1 MGTAVV
7 VADRVLVTWTEID
20 AATNSFKLQSAV
32 QGYLTPVSAGV
43 ANNALVAYV
52 AVDSL
57 TSPTLFE
64 VGEGV
69 FTSSNSWLT
78 RATIQRN
85 SSGGTTAITWGSGT
99 KYLFLAPSAARLP
112 VLETDGRLTLTG
124 GLNVTGGG
132 VTATGNSSISGTLS
146 TGALTVSSGGAA
158 VTGNS
163 SVTGTLAISSTL
175 TAADGTSGTQV
186 LNFGQFPAT
195 KAATGS
201 MTFPNGV
208 IWKWGTGAIY
218 SGVGSVT
225 YATAFPNA
233 TLNVQLTISSGSA
246 AATQDALIVGAA
258 VTAAGFPAYGNA
270 ASTLSFFWLAIGY

>member
-1 MGTAVV
+1 MGTPNV
-7 VADRVLVTWTEID
+7 VADRVLVTFT
-20 AATNSFKLQSAV
+20 TTGTGTYTFGTAV
-32 QGYLTPVSAGV
+32 AGYLTPANAGV
-43 ANNALVAYV
+43 ADGSRVAYV

-57 TSPTLFE
+57 TAPSLFE

-69 FTSSNSWLT
+69 YTASTSQIT
-78 RATIQRN
+78 RATIHRN
-85 SSGGTTAITWGSGT
+85 SSGGTTAISWGSGT

-124 GLNVTGGG
+124 GLNVTAGGAT
-132 VTATGNSSISGTLS
+132 VTGTTTLG
-146 TGALTVSSGGAA
+146 GALTVSSGGAA

-163 SVTGTLAISSTL
+163 SVTGTLAVSSTV
-175 TAADGTSGTQV
+175 TAANGTSGTQV
-186 LNFGQFPAT
+186 VNFGQFPAT
-195 KAATGS
+195 LATTGTTT
-201 MTFPNGV
+201 MPNGL
-208 IWKWGTGAIY
+208 IMKWGTGAIF

-225 YATAFPNA
+225 YDTAFPNA

-246 AATQDALIVGAA
+246 AATQDALIVGAS

>member
-1 MGTAVV
+1 MGTPNV
-7 VADRVLVTWTEID
+7 VADRVLVTTATSGTGTYTFD
-20 AATNSFKLQSAV
+20 SAAVAGF
-32 QGYLTPVSAGV
+32 LTPQAAGV
-43 ANNALVAYV
+43 ASGARLAYV
-52 AVDSL
+52 VVDSQ
-57 TSPTLFE
+57 TAPTQFE

-69 FTSSNSWLT
+69 YTEVSRTIT
-78 RATIQRN
+78 RATIHRTA
-85 SSGGTTAITWGSGT
+85 SGGTTAYPWPNTST

-112 VLETDGRLTLTG
+112 ILETDGRLTLTG
-124 GLNVTGGG
+124 GLNVTAGGAT
-132 VTATGNSSISGTLS
+132 VTGTTTLD
-146 TGALTVSSGGAA
+146 GALTVTSGGAT

-163 SVTGTLAISSTL
+163 SVTGTLAVTSTL
-175 TAADGTSGTQV
+175 TAANGTSGTQV
-186 LNFGQFPAT
+186 INFGQFPAT
-195 KAATGS
+195 LATTGTTT
-201 MTFPNGV
+201 MPNGL
-208 IWKWGTGAIY
+208 IMKWGTGAIF

>member
-1 MGTAVV
+1 MGTPNV
-7 VADRVLVTWTEID
+7 VADRVLVTFT
-20 AATNSFKLQSAV
+20 TTGTGTYTFGSAV
-32 QGYLTPVSAGV
+32 SGYLTPANAGV
-43 ANNALVAYV
+43 ADGSRVSYV

-57 TSPTLFE
+57 TAPSLFE

-69 FTSSNSWLT
+69 YAASTSQIT

-112 VLETDGRLTLTG
+112 VLETDGGLTLTG

-163 SVTGTLAISSTL
+163 SVTGTLTVSSTL
-175 TAADGTSGTQV
+175 TAANGTSGTQV
-186 LNFGQFPAT
+186 VNFGQFPAT
-195 KAATGS
+195 LATTGTTT
-201 MTFPNGV
+201 MPNGL
-208 IWKWGTGAIY
+208 IMKWGTGAIF

-258 VTAAGFPAYGNA
+258 VTAAGFPAYGQA

>member
-1 MGTAVV
+1 MGTPNVI
-7 VADRVLVTWTEID
+7 ADRVLVTFT
-20 AATNSFKLQSAV
+20 TTGTGTYTFGSAV
-32 QGYLTPVSAGV
+32 AGYLTPASAGV
-43 ANNALVAYV
+43 ATGARVAYV

-57 TSPTLFE
+57 TAPTLFE

-69 FTSSNSWLT
+69 YTLSGTTIT
-78 RATIQRN
+78 RATIHQN
-85 SSGGTTAITWGSGT
+85 SSGTTSAISWGAGT

-124 GLNVTGGG
+124 GLNVTNGGLTVAAG
-132 VTATGNSSISGTLS
+132 GASITGTLTTS
-146 TGALTVSSGGAA
+146 AGLTVSSGGAT

-163 SVTGTLAISSTL
+163 SVAGTL
-175 TAADGTSGTQV
+175 TASNGTSGTQV
-186 LNFGQFPAT
+186 VNLSQFPAT
-195 KAATGS
+195 KATTG
-201 MTFPNGV
+201 TTTLPNGL
-208 IWKWGTGAIY
+208 IMKWGTGAIF

-225 YATAFPNA
+225 YDTAFPNA

>member
-1 MGTAVV
+1 MGTPNV
-7 VADRVLVTWTEID
+7 VADRVLVTFTTTGTGTYTFG
-20 AATNSFKLQSAV
+20 AAVA
-32 QGYLTPVSAGV
+32 GYLTPNAAGI
-43 ANNALVAYV
+43 AQTGARVAYV

-57 TSPTLFE
+57 TAPTTFE
-64 VGEGV
+64 VGEGDYT
-69 FTSSNSWLT
+69 FSTTTIT
-78 RATIQRN
+78 RATIHRN
-85 SSGGTTAITWGSGT
+85 SSGGTTAVSWGSGT

-124 GLNVTGGG
+124 GLNVTAGGAT
-132 VTATGNSSISGTLS
+132 VTGTTTLG
-146 TGALTVSSGGAA
+146 GALTVSSGGAA

-163 SVTGTLAISSTL
+163 SVTGTLAVSSTV
-175 TAADGTSGTQV
+175 TAANGTSGTQV
-186 LNFGQFPAT
+186 VNFGQFPAT
-195 KAATGS
+195 LATTGTTT
-201 MTFPNGV
+201 MPNGL
-208 IWKWGTGAIY
+208 IMKWGTGAIF

>member
-1 MGTAVV
+1 MGTPNVI
-7 VADRVLVTWTEID
+7 ADRVMVTFT
-20 AATNSFKLQSAV
+20 TTGTGTYTFGSAV
-32 QGYLTPVSAGV
+32 AGYLTPASAGV
-43 ANNALVAYV
+43 ATGARVAYV

-57 TSPTLFE
+57 TAPTLFE

-69 FTSSNSWLT
+69 YTLSGTTIT
-78 RATIQRN
+78 RATIHQN
-85 SSGGTTAITWGSGT
+85 SSGTTSAISWGAGT

-112 VLETDGRLTLTG
+112 VLETDGSLSLAG
-124 GLNVTGGG
+124 GLTVTGGG
-132 VTATGNSSISGTLS
+132 VTATGNSTITGTLTTS
-146 TGALTVSSGGAA
+146 AGLTVSSGGAT

-163 SVTGTLAISSTL
+163 SVAGTL
-175 TAADGTSGTQV
+175 TASNGTSGTQV
-186 LNFGQFPAT
+186 VNFSQFPVTTAT
-195 KAATGS
+195 TG
-201 MTFPNGV
+201 TTTLPNGL
-208 IWKWGTGAIY
+208 IMKWGTGAIF

-246 AATQDALIVGAA
+246 AATQDALIVGAS

>member
-1 MGTAVV
+1 MGTPNV
-7 VADRVLVTWTEID
+7 VADRVLVTFT
-20 AATNSFKLQSAV
+20 TTGTGTYNFGSAV
-32 QGYLTPVSAGV
+32 SGYLTPANAGV
-43 ANNALVAYV
+43 ADGSRVSYV

-57 TSPTLFE
+57 TAPSLFE

-69 FTSSNSWLT
+69 YAASTSQIT

-112 VLETDGRLTLTG
+112 ILETDGRLTLTG

-163 SVTGTLAISSTL
+163 NVTGTLTVSSTL
-175 TAADGTSGTQV
+175 TAANGTSGTQV
-186 LNFGQFPAT
+186 VNFGQFPAT
-195 KAATGS
+195 LATTGTTT
-201 MTFPNGV
+201 MPNGL
-208 IWKWGTGAIY
+208 IMKWGTGAIF

>member
-1 MGTAVV
+1 MGTPNV
-7 VADRVLVTWTEID
+7 VADRVLVTFT
-20 AATNSFKLQSAV
+20 TTGTGTYTFGSAV
-32 QGYLTPVSAGV
+32 AGYLTPANAGV
-43 ANNALVAYV
+43 VDGSRVAYV

-57 TSPTLFE
+57 TAPTLFE

-69 FTSSNSWLT
+69 YTLSGTTIT
-78 RATIQRN
+78 RATIHRN
-85 SSGGTTAITWGSGT
+85 SSGGTTAVSWGDGT

-124 GLNVTGGG
+124 GLNVTAGGAT
-132 VTATGNSSISGTLS
+132 VTGTTTLG
-146 TGALTVSSGGAA
+146 GALSVTSGGAA

-163 SVTGTLAISSTL
+163 SVSGTLAVSSTV
-175 TAADGTSGTQV
+175 TAANGTNGTQV
-186 LNFGQFPAT
+186 VNFGQFPAT
-195 KAATGS
+195 LATTG
-201 MTFPNGV
+201 TTTLPNGL
-208 IWKWGTGAIY
+208 IIKWGTGAIF

-225 YATAFPNA
+225 YATAFPHA
-233 TLNVQLTISSGSA
+233 TLNVQLTISSGAA